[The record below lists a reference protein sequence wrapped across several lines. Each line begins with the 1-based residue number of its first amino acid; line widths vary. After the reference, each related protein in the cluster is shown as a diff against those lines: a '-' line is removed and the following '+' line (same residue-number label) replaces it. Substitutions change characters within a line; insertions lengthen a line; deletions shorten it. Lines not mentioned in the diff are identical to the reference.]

1 MSDND
6 KLQEQLAEA
15 LEHHEDH
22 PVTKEEDY
30 EIPEDVLL
38 LMELQEKMRKSKA
51 SFDEY
56 MKRQDEIWGKL
67 DENNK

>member
-15 LEHHEDH
+15 LEHTDQH
-22 PVTKEEDY
+22 PVTKEEDF
-30 EIPEDVLL
+30 EIPEDVLC
-38 LMELQEKMRKSKA
+38 MMKIQELIRKSQA

-56 MKRQDEIWGKL
+56 MKRQQEIWGINI
-67 DENNK
+67 ENIK

>member
-22 PVTKEEDY
+22 PVAKEEDY

-38 LMELQEKMRKSKA
+38 MMHVQNLIRKSKLA
-51 SFDEY
+51 HEEY
-56 MKRQDEIWGKL
+56 LKKQAEIWGIPN
-67 DENNK
+67 EQ

>member
-15 LEHHEDH
+15 LEHNEDH
-22 PVTKEEDY
+22 PVAKEEY

-38 LMELQEKMRKSKA
+38 MMEIQNKIRKSQA
-51 SFDEY
+51 SFNAYLEEQA
-56 MKRQDEIWGKL
+56 KIWGFKQ
-67 DENNK
+67 

>member
-22 PVTKEEDY
+22 PVIQEEY

-38 LMELQEKMRKSKA
+38 MMEMQNKIRKSKA

-56 MKRQDEIWGKL
+56 MKRQQEIWGISL
-67 DENNK
+67 ENIK